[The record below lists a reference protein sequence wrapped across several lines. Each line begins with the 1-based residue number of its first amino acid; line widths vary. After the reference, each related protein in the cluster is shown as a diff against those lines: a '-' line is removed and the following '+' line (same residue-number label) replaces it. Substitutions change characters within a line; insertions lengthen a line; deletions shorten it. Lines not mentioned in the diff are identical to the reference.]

1 MIKFDSI
8 YKKTIELSA
17 KPAAT
22 FYLFLLSF
30 TEASFFVVPPDVML
44 APMCLAQPKKI
55 WRLALIAIIGSVLG
69 GVFGYFIGMFGFNFV
84 QPYIEQYGYQSH
96 YELALQW
103 FSDWGFWAIFIAALT
118 PIPYKIFTI
127 AAGVLVMNFPLFLIA
142 SFLGRGLRLFGVAC
156 FVKFFGRRVDYFI
169 QRYINQ
175 LGWLITGIIGI
186 VIIVE
191 FLTN

>member
-69 GVFGYFIGMFGFNFV
+69 GVFGYFIGMFGFNLV

>member
-1 MIKFDSI
+1 MSI
-8 YKKTIELSA
+8 FKKTYTKTIELSA
-17 KPAAT
+17 KPAAS

-30 TEASFFVVPPDVML
+30 TEASFFIVPPDVML

-55 WRLALIAIIGSVLG
+55 WRLTLIAIVGSVLG
-69 GVFGYFIGMFGFNFV
+69 GALGYFIGMFGFNFV

-96 YELALQW
+96 YDLAMQW
-103 FSDWGFWAIFIAALT
+103 FDDWGFWAIFIAAVT

-127 AAGVLVMNFPLFLIA
+127 AAGVLMMNFPLFLIA

-156 FVKFFGRRVDYFI
+156 FVKFFGDRVDLLI

-175 LGWLITGIIGI
+175 LGWSLTLIIGI
-186 VIIVE
+186 VIILK
-191 FLTN
+191 FLVN

>member
-1 MIKFDSI
+1 MSI
-8 YKKTIELSA
+8 FKKTYTKTIELSA
-17 KPAAT
+17 KPAAS

-30 TEASFFVVPPDVML
+30 TEASFFIVPPDVML

-55 WRLALIAIIGSVLG
+55 WRLTLIAIVGSVLG
-69 GVFGYFIGMFGFNFV
+69 GALGYFIGMFGFNFV

-96 YELALQW
+96 YDLAMQW
-103 FSDWGFWAIFIAALT
+103 FNDWGFWAIFIAAVT

-127 AAGVLVMNFPLFLIA
+127 AAGVLMMNFPLFLIA

-156 FVKFFGRRVDYFI
+156 FVKFFGDRVDLLI

-175 LGWLITGIIGI
+175 LGWSLTVIIGI
-186 VIIVE
+186 VIILK
-191 FLTN
+191 FLVN

>member
-1 MIKFDSI
+1 MSI
-8 YKKTIELSA
+8 FKKTYTKTIELSA
-17 KPAAT
+17 KPAAS

-30 TEASFFVVPPDVML
+30 TEASFFIVPPDVML

-55 WRLALIAIIGSVLG
+55 WRLTLIAIAGSVLG
-69 GVFGYFIGMFGFNFV
+69 GVLGYFIGMFGFNFV

-96 YELALQW
+96 YDLAMQW
-103 FSDWGFWAIFIAALT
+103 FDDWGFWAIFIAAVT

-127 AAGVLVMNFPLFLIA
+127 AAGVLMMNFPLFLIA

-156 FVKFFGRRVDYFI
+156 FVKFFGDRVDLLI

-175 LGWLITGIIGI
+175 LGWSLTVIIGI
-186 VIIVE
+186 VIIFE

>member
-1 MIKFDSI
+1 MSI
-8 YKKTIELSA
+8 FKKTYTKTIELSA
-17 KPAAT
+17 KPAAS

-30 TEASFFVVPPDVML
+30 TEASFFIVPPDVML

-55 WRLALIAIIGSVLG
+55 WRLTLIAIVGSVLG
-69 GVFGYFIGMFGFNFV
+69 GALGYFIGMFGFNFV

-96 YELALQW
+96 YDLAMQW
-103 FSDWGFWAIFIAALT
+103 FDDWGFWAIFIAAVT

-127 AAGVLVMNFPLFLIA
+127 AAGVLMMNFPLFLIA

-156 FVKFFGRRVDYFI
+156 FVKFFGDRVDLLI

-175 LGWLITGIIGI
+175 LGWSLTVIIGI
-186 VIIVE
+186 VIILK
-191 FLTN
+191 FLVN

>member
-1 MIKFDSI
+1 MSI
-8 YKKTIELSA
+8 FKKTYTKTIELSA
-17 KPAAT
+17 KPAAS

-30 TEASFFVVPPDVML
+30 TEASFFIVPPDVML

-55 WRLALIAIIGSVLG
+55 WRLTLIAIVGSVLG
-69 GVFGYFIGMFGFNFV
+69 GALGYFIGMFGFNFV

-96 YELALQW
+96 YDLAMQW
-103 FSDWGFWAIFIAALT
+103 FDDWGFWAIFIAAVT

-127 AAGVLVMNFPLFLIA
+127 AAGVLMMNFPLFLIA

-156 FVKFFGRRVDYFI
+156 FVKFFGDRVDLLI

-175 LGWLITGIIGI
+175 LGWSLTVIVGI
-186 VIIVE
+186 VIILK
-191 FLTN
+191 FLVN

>member
-1 MIKFDSI
+1 MSI
-8 YKKTIELSA
+8 FKKTYTKTIELSA
-17 KPAAT
+17 KPAAS

-30 TEASFFVVPPDVML
+30 TEASFFIVPPDVML

-55 WRLALIAIIGSVLG
+55 WRLTLIAIVGSVLG
-69 GVFGYFIGMFGFNFV
+69 GALGYFIGMFGFNFV

-96 YELALQW
+96 YDLAMQW
-103 FSDWGFWAIFIAALT
+103 FDDWGFWAIFIAAVT

-127 AAGVLVMNFPLFLIA
+127 AAGVLMMNLPLFLIA

-156 FVKFFGRRVDYFI
+156 FVKFFGDRVDLLI

-175 LGWLITGIIGI
+175 LGWSLTVIIGI
-186 VIIVE
+186 VIILK
-191 FLTN
+191 FLVN

>member
-1 MIKFDSI
+1 MIKFESI

-69 GVFGYFIGMFGFNFV
+69 GVFGYFIGMFGFNLV
-84 QPYIEQYGYQSH
+84 QPYIEQYGYQGH

>member
-1 MIKFDSI
+1 MSI
-8 YKKTIELSA
+8 FKKTYTKTIELSA
-17 KPAAT
+17 KPAAS

-44 APMCLAQPKKI
+44 APMCLAQPKRI
-55 WRLALIAIIGSVLG
+55 WKLTLIAILGSVLG
-69 GVFGYFIGMFGFNFV
+69 GVLGYFIGMYGFNLV
-84 QPYIEQYGYQSH
+84 QPYIEQYGYQNH
-96 YELALQW
+96 YDLALQW
-103 FSDWGFWAIFIAALT
+103 FADWGFWAIFIAAVT

-127 AAGVLVMNFPLFLIA
+127 AAGVLMMNLPLFLIA

-156 FVKFFGRRVDYFI
+156 FVKFFGERVDYFI

-175 LGWLITGIIGI
+175 LGWFITGIIGI
-186 VIIVE
+186 VIIFE

>member
-1 MIKFDSI
+1 MIKFDNL
-8 YKKTIELSA
+8 YKKTIELAA
-17 KPAAT
+17 KPAAS

-30 TEASFFVVPPDVML
+30 TEASFFIVPPDVML

-55 WRLALIAIIGSVLG
+55 WRLTLIAIVGSVLG
-69 GVFGYFIGMFGFNFV
+69 GALGYFIGLFGFNFV

-96 YELALQW
+96 YDLALQW
-103 FSDWGFWAIFIAALT
+103 FDDWGFWAIFIAAVT

-127 AAGVLVMNFPLFLIA
+127 AAGVLMMNFPLFLIA

-156 FVKFFGRRVDYFI
+156 FVKFFGDRVDLLI

-175 LGWLITGIIGI
+175 LGWSLTVIIGI
-186 VIIVE
+186 VIILK
-191 FLTN
+191 FLVN